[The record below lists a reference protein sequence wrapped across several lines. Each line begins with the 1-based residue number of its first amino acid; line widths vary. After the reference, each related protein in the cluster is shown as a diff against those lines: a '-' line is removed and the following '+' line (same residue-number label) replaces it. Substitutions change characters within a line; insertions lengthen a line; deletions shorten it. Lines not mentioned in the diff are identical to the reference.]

1 MLRFFK
7 ILFFLVV
14 VVFGLELHVRN
25 SQLVTFNYYLG
36 SVELPVSLL
45 VALSLLG
52 GAALGILASLRI
64 IIASRRKLRE
74 AKKSLRQIESQ
85 GVDAGPL
92 PLKNAS

>member
-14 VVFGLELHVRN
+14 IVCGLELHLRN

-36 SVELPVSLL
+36 SIELPVSLL
-45 VALSLLG
+45 LALSLLG
-52 GAALGILASLRI
+52 GAMLGILASLKI
-64 IIASRRKLRE
+64 IISLRRKLHETRK
-74 AKKSLRQIESQ
+74 ALKQIESQ
-85 GVDAGPL
+85 GIDPSPL